1 MRWFSVSMLVFARQ
15 KASSVN
21 PFWKLNDLK
30 QLACKKQLHNNNHS
44 NIWQKRTKKYIQ
56 LSSSNGRSP
65 SIPSSFITKEIS
77 QSLAKISGLSCWI
90 LEEWINELLPFLDEN
105 QRRNGTRW
113 GFQVSF
119 SYWYRAFRL
128 DSDHAF
134 TTRHEGH
141 LLKNSQW
148 VSQYLRL
155 RSPEDPSMEFINERV
170 ENEPGSFTRNCSFLV
185 KLSNLNHPFFL
196 VGCMS
201 FKPVFFSLNWM
212 LDALNAWN
220 LFSFCRQMA
229 ANSSGSTVAT
239 LHGDCW

>member
-1 MRWFSVSMLVFARQ
+1 MLVFARQ

-105 QRRNGTRW
+105 QRRNKWNAVRFP
-113 GFQVSF
+113 GFQVS
-119 SYWYRAFRL
+119 YRAFRL
-128 DSDHAF
+128 DSDHAS
-134 TTRHEGH
+134 
-141 LLKNSQW
+141 SQELP
-148 VSQYLRL
+148 VSQYL
-155 RSPEDPSMEFINERV
+155 RSPEDPSMEFIKRV
-170 ENEPGSFTRNCSFLV
+170 ENEPGSFTRNCSF
-185 KLSNLNHPFFL
+185 F
-196 VGCMS
+196 
-201 FKPVFFSLNWM
+201 
-212 LDALNAWN
+212 
-220 LFSFCRQMA
+220 
-229 ANSSGSTVAT
+229 
-239 LHGDCW
+239 